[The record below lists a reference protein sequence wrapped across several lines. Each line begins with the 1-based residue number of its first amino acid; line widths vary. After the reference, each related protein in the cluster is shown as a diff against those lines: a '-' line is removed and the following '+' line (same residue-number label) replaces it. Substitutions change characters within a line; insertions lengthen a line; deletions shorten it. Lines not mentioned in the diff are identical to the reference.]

1 LPKGSAALICNWTS
15 WPESGPFWSTTVQE
29 YFVRSLDRARAQRAP
44 AWELRTAIS
53 IALLK
58 REQGQTEKGREV
70 LLAAYARFTE
80 ELDTADLKRARRLLD
95 ELGSPRL
102 ARLRR
107 FDPAFCD
114 FCRASD

>member
-1 LPKGSAALICNWTS
+1 M
-15 WPESGPFWSTTVQE
+15 
-29 YFVRSLDRARAQRAP
+29 RSLDRDRAQRAP

-70 LLAAYARFTE
+70 LAAYARFTE

-102 ARLRR
+102 GDTSSA
-107 FDPAFCD
+107 
-114 FCRASD
+114 